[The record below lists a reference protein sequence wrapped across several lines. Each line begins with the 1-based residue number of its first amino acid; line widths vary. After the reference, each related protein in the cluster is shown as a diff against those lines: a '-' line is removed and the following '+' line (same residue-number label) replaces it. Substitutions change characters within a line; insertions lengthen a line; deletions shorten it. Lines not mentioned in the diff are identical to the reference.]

1 MQDKLED
8 KKMQSAEYNHFIDF
22 MVSMYLKYGALD
34 IKSSLQIL
42 LDLLPKT
49 TTGINNGNNRLK
61 KNWNLHIRFK

>member
-8 KKMQSAEYNHFIDF
+8 KQLHSDEYNRFIDF
-22 MVSMYLKYGALD
+22 MVAMYLKYGALD

-49 TTGINNGNNRLK
+49 TTGIDNGSTRLK
-61 KNWNLHIRFK
+61 KN